1 MLLPDHPLRLE
12 LNDEVHARPPDALV
26 TPLRLT
32 YLALVSPWS
41 NREREWALVGELA
54 RRFGVAPPEQGV
66 NHFSAELGPFRLTWE
81 RHTEFARYTFAFPGP
96 FTQAF
101 AADPLEQV
109 PRDWVASLPGEVL
122 VGARVAL
129 VRGPLEPLRYEKIAA
144 DNFAGNTLVGSTI
157 TDAAAAAYTDFRI
170 HADGYSRWY
179 VVNNSLGSRQAGRVV
194 QRLLEIDTYRM
205 LALMALPVARE
216 LGPFLSR
223 CEAELAEITQTLA
236 AGRTADEPAL
246 LLRITRLEAEIG
258 SREAQNHY
266 RFGAAAAYYDLVK
279 RRIGELREERLE
291 GLQTFHGFMERR
303 LAPAMA
309 TCRAVASRQQTLQ
322 ERVASAT
329 QLLSTRID
337 MTREEQNQALLES
350 MNRRA
355 ALQLRLQSTVEGLS
369 VAAVTYYVVGLV
381 NYLVK
386 GLEAMRAPIDAALAT
401 VVSIPVVA
409 LVVALAIRRVR
420 RMVGRREPR

>member
-1 MLLPDHPLRLE
+1 MRPPDHPLRFA
-12 LNDEVHARPPDALV
+12 LNDEVHARPPDALG

-41 NREREWALVGELA
+41 NRDREWAQVAALA
-54 RRFGVAPPEQGV
+54 RRCGVAAPEQNV
-66 NHFSAELGPFRLTWE
+66 NHFSADLGSFRLTFE
-81 RHTEFARYTFAFPGP
+81 RHTEFARYMFAFPGA
-96 FTQAF
+96 FTEAF
-101 AADPLEQV
+101 ADDPLGPV
-109 PRDWVASLPGEVL
+109 PRDWVESLPGELL

-129 VRGPLEPLRYEKIAA
+129 VRGPLEPLSYETLAA
-144 DNFAGNTLVGSTI
+144 GNFAGNTLVGSAI
-157 TDAAAAAYTDFRI
+157 TDAAAAAFTDFRI
-170 HADGYSRWY
+170 HADGFSRWY
-179 VVNNSLGSRQAGRVV
+179 VVNHSLGSRQAGRVV

-223 CEAELAEITQTLA
+223 CEAELAEIAQTLA
-236 AGRTADEPAL
+236 GGRTTDEGAL
-246 LLRITRLEAEIG
+246 LVRLTRLEAEID
-258 SREAQNHY
+258 SRESQSHY
-266 RFGAAAAYYDLVK
+266 RFAAAAAYYDLVK
-279 RRIGELREERLE
+279 RRIGELREQRLE
-291 GLQTFHGFMERR
+291 GLQTFQGFMERR

-309 TCRAVASRQQTLQ
+309 TCRAVATRQQTLQ
-322 ERVASAT
+322 ERVAGTT

-337 MTREEQNQALLES
+337 MTREQQNQALLES

-381 NYLVK
+381 NYLAK
-386 GLEAMRAPIDAALAT
+386 GLEAMRLPIDAALVT
-401 VVSIPVVA
+401 VVSIPIVA

-420 RMVGRREPR
+420 RMVERRESR